1 MTTAATD
8 LSSTF
13 ADMVARLRRAMRRA
27 ARAAQPSMSLSVAQL
42 ELLSVIDERPGSRP
56 GELAQM
62 LRLAPNSISTLANS
76 LAASGMLDRASNAAD
91 KRAVAYSLTPAGAAE
106 VTSWRHTN
114 TTSLASALAALTPQ
128 EQQVIHRAM
137 PVLNR
142 LVALLDEH
150 TDHTDNEEEKPRG
163 RTTG

>member
-8 LSSTF
+8 LPSTV

-56 GELAQM
+56 GELAQL
-62 LRLAPNSISTLANS
+62 LRLAPNSVSTLANS
-76 LAASGMLDRASNAAD
+76 LTAAGMLDRATNAAD
-91 KRAVAYSLTPAGAAE
+91 KRAVAYSLTPAGAAQ

-128 EQQVIHRAM
+128 ERQVIHQAM

-142 LVALLDEH
+142 LVTVLDEQTDT
-150 TDHTDNEEEKPRG
+150 TDHDEAPRA
-163 RTTG
+163 RPTR